1 MSNQSPSQARGTT
14 VASSLD
20 SYDTPEAIQELN
32 SIDLD
37 GGKEQQLEHI
47 LLDPH
52 YYSLLSQQFHHAPQ
66 NDVQL
71 VRKVFTLFDKL
82 DVQFL
87 LSGANDFL
95 LEFMLKELQL
105 NEPPKEAVRLA
116 ILTFG
121 VSLQKL
127 EECFRWS

>member
-1 MSNQSPSQARGTT
+1 MSNQSPSQARGTA

-20 SYDTPEAIQELN
+20 SYDAPEAIQELN

-47 LLDPH
+47 LSNDFTMLPNATFNLSGK
-52 YYSLLSQQFHHAPQ
+52 SLLFS
-66 NDVQL
+66 
-71 VRKVFTLFDKL
+71 T
-82 DVQFL
+82 
-87 LSGANDFL
+87 SGANDFL

-121 VSLQKL
+121 VSLRKL
-127 EECFRWS
+127 EERFRRS